1 MNSIQ
6 QLPPQLV
13 NQIAA
18 GEVIERPASVLKEL
32 LENALDAGA
41 TRITVELAQGGMQSI
56 RVSDNGIGMVKEDL
70 QLAVQRHATS
80 KIKSMDDLE
89 NIATLGFRGE
99 ALPSIAS
106 VSRFS
111 MASNSSAEGNA
122 GWVISTDGREFS
134 QELEPV
140 RQMRGTT
147 VEVKDLFFNVPAR
160 KKFLRT
166 EKTELK
172 HCDNVLRKIALSRF
186 DVTLVAKHNE
196 RNFLEVNACDF
207 LSDGSDRVGQIAG
220 KPFADQSIYLENT
233 ATDIEVKGWI
243 SLPTFSRSQAD
254 LQYFYVNGR
263 AIRDKVIA
271 HAIKMAYKDVLFHGR
286 FPAFVLFLEMD
297 PTQVDVNAHPTK
309 HEVRFRQSRYVHDFI
324 RHTVGKAIAE
334 TMPKQEQQGAEQYRE
349 IVDDYIRAAQSQ
361 SSLTQSSLNEGS
373 YSQANSQANFPS
385 PGSSGRHV
393 HENNQSYS
401 AQAINEYDL
410 LLKTPPQEAHTTE
423 EAPPLGYAIEQL
435 HGIYILAQNANG
447 LVVVDMH
454 AAHERIVYEQLKA
467 SYQQGDLATQPLLV
481 PLTISVSEQEAALAD
496 QHSEVFLKYGFHVER
511 FGEDSIVVREIPSLL
526 QQADVNKLVLDVLA
540 DLNVFGTSEKLEQAN
555 NELLSTMAC
564 YGSVRAHRK
573 LTIAEMNAL
582 LREMEVTDRSA
593 QCNHGRPTW
602 VQLSIDQLD
611 KLFKRGQ

>member
-41 TRITVELAQGGMQSI
+41 TRIIVELEQGGMQSI
-56 RVSDNGIGMVKEDL
+56 RVSDNGIGIVKDEIF
-70 QLAVQRHATS
+70 LAVQRHATS

-89 NIATLGFRGE
+89 KIATLGFRGE

-111 MASNSSAEGNA
+111 MASNNRAEGNA

-207 LSDGSDRVGQIAG
+207 LSDGSDRVGQIVG
-220 KPFADQSIYLENT
+220 KPFADQSIYLENS
-233 ATDIEVKGWI
+233 ATDVEVKGWI

-361 SSLTQSSLNEGS
+361 SSLTNSSFS
-373 YSQANSQANFPS
+373 PQAGHNPSSSRPYVRENS
-385 PGSSGRHV
+385 
-393 HENNQSYS
+393 QSYS
-401 AQAINEYDL
+401 AQGINEYDL
-410 LLKTPPQEAHTTE
+410 LLKTPPEEAHTTE
-423 EAPPLGYAIEQL
+423 DAPPLGYAIEQL

-454 AAHERIVYEQLKA
+454 AAHERIVYEQLKV

-481 PLTISVSEQEAALAD
+481 PLTIYVSPQEAALAE
-496 QHSEVFLKYGFHVER
+496 QHSDVFLKYGFHIER
-511 FGEDSIVVREIPSLL
+511 FGEESIVVREIPSLL

-540 DLNVFGTSEKLEQAN
+540 DLNVYGTSEKLEQAN

-573 LTIAEMNAL
+573 LTLAEMNAL
-582 LREMEVTDRSA
+582 LREMEATERSA

>member
-1 MNSIQ
+1 MNLIK

-41 TRITVELAQGGMQSI
+41 SKIVIELEQGGMQNI
-56 RVSDNGIGMVKEDL
+56 RVSDNGLGMSKEDL
-70 QLAVQRHATS
+70 HMAVKRHATS
-80 KIKSMDDLE
+80 KIASMDDLE
-89 NIATLGFRGE
+89 QI
-99 ALPSIAS
+99 IAS
-106 VSRFS
+106 VSKFS
-111 MASNSSAEGNA
+111 LSSNNSDDGNA
-122 GWVISTDGREFS
+122 GWEITSEGNEFDS
-134 QELEPV
+134 EASPV

-147 VEVKDLFFNVPAR
+147 VEVRELFFNVPAR

-172 HCDNVLRKIALSRF
+172 HCDGVIRKIALSCF
-186 DVTLVAKHNE
+186 DVHLIVKHNG
-196 RNFLEVNACDF
+196 RKLLEINAYDF
-207 LSDGSDRVGQIAG
+207 FENGASRVSQISG
-220 KPFADQSIYLENT
+220 KQFADQSIYLENT
-233 ATDIEVKGWI
+233 AQDIQIQGWI

-271 HAIKMAYKDVLFHGR
+271 HAIKQAYQDVLFHGR

-297 PTQVDVNAHPTK
+297 PSHVDVNAHPTK
-309 HEVRFRQSRYVHDFI
+309 HEVRFRQSRYVHDFV
-324 RHTVGKAIAE
+324 RQTVKKAIAE
-334 TMPKQEQQGAEQYRE
+334 TMPKQEQQAAEQYRE

-361 SSLTQSSLNEGS
+361 TNMDQTSMKQSS
-373 YSQANSQANFPS
+373 YPHA
-385 PGSSGRHV
+385 GSSHAHV
-393 HENNQSYS
+393 RESSQPYGS
-401 AQAINEYDL
+401 QMVNEYDV
-410 LLKTPPQEAHTTE
+410 LLKTPPEETRTAD

-454 AAHERIVYEQLKA
+454 AAHERIVYEKLKV
-467 SYQQGDLATQPLLV
+467 SYKQGDLATQPLLV
-481 PLTISVSEQEAALAD
+481 PLTITVSPQEATAAE
-496 QHSEVFLKYGFHVER
+496 QHRDTFLKFGFDIER
-511 FGEDSIVVREIPSLL
+511 FGDEAIVVREIPSLL
-526 QQADVNKLVLDVLA
+526 QQADVNTLVLDVLA
-540 DLNVFGTSEKLEQAN
+540 DLNMFGSSEKLEQAN

-582 LREMEVTDRSA
+582 LREMETTERSA

>member
-1 MNSIQ
+1 MSTIQ

-18 GEVIERPASVLKEL
+18 GEVVERPASVLKEL

-41 TRITVELAQGGMQSI
+41 TRIVVELEQGGMRSI
-56 RVSDNGIGMVKEDL
+56 RVSDNGVGIEKEEL
-70 QLAVQRHATS
+70 HLAVQRHATS
-80 KIKSMDDLE
+80 KIKSMGDLE
-89 NIATLGFRGE
+89 QISTLGFRGE

-111 MASNSSAEGNA
+111 MASNNKEDDNA

-134 QELEPV
+134 EEVEPA
-140 RQMRGTT
+140 RQTRGTT

-166 EKTELK
+166 DKTELK

-186 DVTLVAKHNE
+186 DVMLIAKHNE

-207 LSDGSDRVGQIAG
+207 LSDGSDRVGKITG
-220 KPFADQSIYLENT
+220 KQFSDQSIYLENE
-233 ATDIEVKGWI
+233 ATDIQIKGWI

-297 PTQVDVNAHPTK
+297 PAQVDVNAHPTK

-324 RHTVGKAIAE
+324 RHTVAKAIAE
-334 TMPKQEQQGAEQYRE
+334 TMPRQEQQGAEQYRE

-361 SSLTQSSLNEGS
+361 STLTNGS
-373 YSQANSQANFPS
+373 HSQPNHPASPYGPS
-385 PGSSGRHV
+385 HV
-393 HENNQSYS
+393 HEHSSSYS
-401 AQAINEYDL
+401 AESLNEYDL
-410 LLKTPPQEAHTTE
+410 LLKTSPEEAHTTE
-423 EAPPLGYAIEQL
+423 DAPPLGYAIEQL

-454 AAHERIVYEQLKA
+454 AAHERIVYEQLKT
-467 SYQQGDLATQPLLV
+467 SYQQGDLATQSLLV
-481 PLTISVSEQEAALAD
+481 PLTINVSPQEAILAE
-496 QHSEVFLKYGFHVER
+496 QHSDVFLKYGFHLER
-511 FGEDSIVVREIPSLL
+511 FGEESIVVREIPSLL
-526 QQADVNKLVLDVLA
+526 QQADVNKLVLDVLS
-540 DLNVFGTSEKLEQAN
+540 DLNEYGTSEKLEQAN

-573 LTIAEMNAL
+573 LTLAEMNAL
-582 LREMEVTDRSA
+582 LREMEATERSA

>member
-41 TRITVELAQGGMQSI
+41 SRIVVELEQGGMQSI
-56 RVSDNGIGMVKEDL
+56 RVSDNGIGIVKEEL
-70 QLAVQRHATS
+70 HLAVQRHATS
-80 KIKSMDDLE
+80 KIKNMDDLE
-89 NIATLGFRGE
+89 HIATLGFRGE

-111 MASNSSAEGNA
+111 MASNNLEEGNA
-122 GWVISTDGREFS
+122 GWVISTDGREFA
-134 QELEPV
+134 EEVEPV

-172 HCDNVLRKIALSRF
+172 HCDTVLRKIALSRF
-186 DVTLVAKHNE
+186 DVTLIAKHND
-196 RNFLEVNACDF
+196 RSFLEVNACDF

-220 KPFADQSIYLENT
+220 KQFAEQSIYLENA
-233 ATDIEVKGWI
+233 ATDIQVKGWI

-271 HAIKMAYKDVLFHGR
+271 HAIKMAYKDVLYHGR

-297 PTQVDVNAHPTK
+297 ASQVDVNAHPTK

-349 IVDDYIRAAQSQ
+349 VVDDYIRAAQSQ
-361 SSLTQSSLNEGS
+361 SALASNAYSPHVQSS
-373 YSQANSQANFPS
+373 QAHI
-385 PGSSGRHV
+385 R
-393 HENNQSYS
+393 E
-401 AQAINEYDL
+401 AQHGYGAQVADAYDM
-410 LLKTPPQEAHTTE
+410 LLKTPPEEAHTAE
-423 EAPPLGYAIEQL
+423 DAPPLGYAMEQL

-447 LVVVDMH
+447 LVIVDMH
-454 AAHERIVYEQLKA
+454 AAHERIMYEKLKT
-467 SYQQGDLATQPLLV
+467 SYQQDELATQPLLV
-481 PLTISVSEQEAALAD
+481 PLTINVSSQEAVLAE
-496 QHSEVFLKYGFHVER
+496 QHSDVFAKFGFQVER

-540 DLNVFGTSEKLEQAN
+540 DLNMYGTSEKLEQAN

-573 LTIAEMNAL
+573 LTLAEMNAL
-582 LREMEVTDRSA
+582 LREMEATERSA

>member
-41 TRITVELAQGGMQSI
+41 TRIFVELEQGGMQSV
-56 RVSDNGIGMVKEDL
+56 RVSDNGFGIPKKEL
-70 QLAVQRHATS
+70 HLAVQRHATS
-80 KIKSMDDLE
+80 KIKSVDDLE
-89 NIATLGFRGE
+89 QIATLGFRGE

-111 MASNSSAEGNA
+111 MASNNSEEGNA
-122 GWVISTDGREFS
+122 GWIISTDGREFS
-134 QELEPV
+134 EEVEPV
-140 RQMRGTT
+140 RQTRGTT
-147 VEVKDLFFNVPAR
+147 VEVKDLFFNIPAR

-186 DVTLVAKHNE
+186 DITLIAKHND
-196 RNFLEVNACDF
+196 RNFLEVNSCDF
-207 LSDGSDRVGQIAG
+207 LSDGSDRVGQISG
-220 KPFADQSIYLENT
+220 KQFADQSIYLENA
-233 ATDIEVKGWI
+233 ATDIQVKGWI

-271 HAIKMAYKDVLFHGR
+271 HAIKLAYKDVLYHGR
-286 FPAFVLFLEMD
+286 FPAFVLFLEID
-297 PTQVDVNAHPTK
+297 RSQVDVNAHPTK

-349 IVDDYIRAAQSQ
+349 IVDDYIRAAQTNSALP
-361 SSLTQSSLNEGS
+361 SNS
-373 YSQANSQANFPS
+373 YMPKS
-385 PGSSGRHV
+385 GSSPSHV
-393 HENNQSYS
+393 RETGHGYG
-401 AQAINEYDL
+401 AQVVNEYDL
-410 LLKTPPQEAHTTE
+410 LLKTPPEEAHTAD

-447 LVVVDMH
+447 LVIVDMH

-481 PLTISVSEQEAALAD
+481 PLTINVSSQDAALAE
-496 QHSEVFLKYGFHVER
+496 QHSEVFLKFGFRVER

-526 QQADVNKLVLDVLA
+526 QQADVNTLVLDVLA
-540 DLNVFGTSEKLEQAN
+540 DLSMFGTSEKLEQAN

-582 LREMEVTDRSA
+582 LREMEATERSA

>member
-1 MNSIQ
+1 MTTIK
-6 QLPPQLV
+6 QLPSQLI

-41 TRITVELAQGGMQSI
+41 SKIIVELEQGGMQCV
-56 RVSDNGIGMVKEDL
+56 RVSDNGVGIDKSEL
-70 QLAVQRHATS
+70 HLALMRHATS
-80 KIKSMDDLE
+80 KISSMEDLE
-89 NIATLGFRGE
+89 HITTLGFRGE

-111 MASNSSAEGNA
+111 IASNNSDDGNA
-122 GWVISTDGREFS
+122 GWVITADGGVLDE
-134 QELEPV
+134 EVVPV
-140 RQMRGTT
+140 RQIRGTT

-172 HCDNVLRKIALSRF
+172 HCDSVIRKIALACF
-186 DVTLVAKHNE
+186 NVQIIVKHNG
-196 RNFLEVNACDF
+196 RNLLDISDCDF
-207 LSDGSDRVGQIAG
+207 FENGANRVAQVSG
-220 KPFADQSIYLENT
+220 KQFAEQSIYLENT
-233 ATDIEVKGWI
+233 AQDMQVQGWI

-263 AIRDKVIA
+263 AIRDKVIS
-271 HAIKMAYKDVLFHGR
+271 HAIKQAYQDVLYHGR

-297 PTQVDVNAHPTK
+297 PAQVDVNAHPTK

-324 RHTVGKAIAE
+324 RHTVSKAIAE
-334 TMPKQEQQGAEQYRE
+334 TMPKQEQQAAEQYRE

-361 SSLTQSSLNEGS
+361 SVLAEHAYAQKESASHSHVNEPVHS
-373 YSQANSQANFPS
+373 Y
-385 PGSSGRHV
+385 G
-393 HENNQSYS
+393 
-401 AQAINEYDL
+401 AQTLNEYDL
-410 LLKTPPQEAHTTE
+410 LLKKPPEEKHTTE

-435 HGIYILAQNANG
+435 HGIYILAQNASG
-447 LVVVDMH
+447 LVIVDMH

-467 SYQQGDLATQPLLV
+467 SYKQGDLATQPLLM
-481 PLTISVSEQEAALAD
+481 PLTINVSSQEAAIAEQYRD
-496 QHSEVFLKYGFHVER
+496 TFLKFGFDIER

-526 QQADVNKLVLDVLA
+526 QQADVNTLLLDVLS
-540 DLNVFGTSEKLEQAN
+540 DLNMFGSTEKLEQAK

-573 LTIAEMNAL
+573 LTLAEMNAL
-582 LREMEVTDRSA
+582 LREMEATERSA

-602 VQLSIDQLD
+602 VQLSIEQLD

>member
-41 TRITVELAQGGMQSI
+41 TRIFVELQQGGMQSV
-56 RVSDNGIGMVKEDL
+56 RVSDNGFGIPKEEL
-70 QLAVQRHATS
+70 HLAVQRHATS

-89 NIATLGFRGE
+89 QIATLGFRGE

-106 VSRFS
+106 ISRFS
-111 MASNSSAEGNA
+111 MASNNSEEGNA
-122 GWVISTDGREFS
+122 GWIISTDGREFS
-134 QELEPV
+134 EEVEPV
-140 RQMRGTT
+140 RQTRGTT
-147 VEVKDLFFNVPAR
+147 VEVKDLFFNIPAR

-186 DVTLVAKHNE
+186 NITLIAKHND
-196 RNFLEVNACDF
+196 RNFLEVNSCDF
-207 LSDGSDRVGQIAG
+207 LSDGSDRLG
-220 KPFADQSIYLENT
+220 KISGKQFADQSIYLENA
-233 ATDIEVKGWI
+233 ATDIQIKGWI

-271 HAIKMAYKDVLFHGR
+271 HAIKLAYKDVLYHGR
-286 FPAFVLFLEMD
+286 FPAFVLFLEID
-297 PTQVDVNAHPTK
+297 PSQVDVNAHPTK

-349 IVDDYIRAAQSQ
+349 IVDDYIRAAQTNSALP
-361 SSLTQSSLNEGS
+361 SNS
-373 YSQANSQANFPS
+373 YMPKS
-385 PGSSGRHV
+385 GSSPSHV
-393 HENNQSYS
+393 RETGHGYG
-401 AQAINEYDL
+401 AQVVNEYDL
-410 LLKTPPQEAHTTE
+410 LLKTPPEEAHTAE

-447 LVVVDMH
+447 LVIVDMH

-481 PLTISVSEQEAALAD
+481 PLTINVSSQDAALAE
-496 QHSEVFLKYGFHVER
+496 QHSEVFLKFGFHVES
-511 FGEDSIVVREIPSLL
+511 FGEDRIVVREIPSLL
-526 QQADVNKLVLDVLA
+526 QQADVNTLVLDVLA
-540 DLNVFGTSEKLEQAN
+540 DLSMFGTSEKLEQAN

-582 LREMEVTDRSA
+582 LREMEATERSA

>member
-1 MNSIQ
+1 MSSIQ
-6 QLPPQLV
+6 QLPPQLI

-41 TRITVELAQGGMQSI
+41 TRIVVELEQGGMQSV
-56 RVSDNGIGMVKEDL
+56 RVSDNGIGIAKEEL
-70 QLAVQRHATS
+70 PIAVQRHATS
-80 KIKSMDDLE
+80 KIKNMDDLE
-89 NIATLGFRGE
+89 QITTLGFRGE

-111 MASNSSAEGNA
+111 MASNNGEEGNA
-122 GWVISTDGREFS
+122 GWVISTDGREFA
-134 QELEPV
+134 EEVEPV

-147 VEVKDLFFNVPAR
+147 VEVKDLFFNAPAR

-186 DVTLVAKHNE
+186 DVTLTTKHNG
-196 RNFLEVNACDF
+196 RNFSEVNACDF
-207 LSDGSDRVGQIAG
+207 LSDGSDRVGKISG
-220 KPFADQSIYLENT
+220 KQFADQSIYLENS
-233 ATDIEVKGWI
+233 ATDIQVKGWI

-271 HAIKMAYKDVLFHGR
+271 HAIKLAYKDVLYHGR
-286 FPAFVLFLEMD
+286 FPAFVLFLEME
-297 PTQVDVNAHPTK
+297 PSQVDVNAHPTK

-349 IVDDYIRAAQSQ
+349 IVDDYILSAQSQ
-361 SSLTQSSLNEGS
+361 SALTNNNYSPQS
-373 YSQANSQANFPS
+373 
-385 PGSSGRHV
+385 GSSGSRIRETRHGYG
-393 HENNQSYS
+393 NQ
-401 AQAINEYDL
+401 AVNEYDL
-410 LLKTPPQEAHTTE
+410 LLKTPPEEAHTTE
-423 EAPPLGYAIEQL
+423 DAPPLGYAIEQL

-447 LVVVDMH
+447 LVIVDMH
-454 AAHERIVYEQLKA
+454 AAHERIVYEKLKV

-481 PLTISVSEQEAALAD
+481 PLTIDVSSQEAALAEQYSD
-496 QHSEVFLKYGFHVER
+496 VFLKFGFHVER

-540 DLNVFGTSEKLEQAN
+540 DLNMFGTSEKLEQAN

-582 LREMEVTDRSA
+582 LREMEVTERSA

>member
-41 TRITVELAQGGMQSI
+41 TRIFVELEQGGMQSV
-56 RVSDNGIGMVKEDL
+56 RVSDNGFGIPKEEL
-70 QLAVQRHATS
+70 HLAVQRHATS

-89 NIATLGFRGE
+89 QIATLGFRGE

-111 MASNSSAEGNA
+111 MASNNSEEGNA
-122 GWVISTDGREFS
+122 GWIISTDGREFS
-134 QELEPV
+134 EEVEPV
-140 RQMRGTT
+140 RQTRGTT
-147 VEVKDLFFNVPAR
+147 VEVKDLFFNIPAR

-186 DVTLVAKHNE
+186 YITLIAKHND
-196 RNFLEVNACDF
+196 RNFLEVNSCDF
-207 LSDGSDRVGQIAG
+207 LSDGSDRLGQISG
-220 KPFADQSIYLENT
+220 KQFADQSIYLENA
-233 ATDIEVKGWI
+233 ATDIQVKGWI

-271 HAIKMAYKDVLFHGR
+271 HAIKLAYKDVLYHGR
-286 FPAFVLFLEMD
+286 FPAFVLFLEID
-297 PTQVDVNAHPTK
+297 PSQVDVNAHPTK

-349 IVDDYIRAAQSQ
+349 IVDDYIRAAQTNSALPSNSYMPKSG
-361 SSLTQSSLNEGS
+361 SSLS
-373 YSQANSQANFPS
+373 
-385 PGSSGRHV
+385 HV
-393 HENNQSYS
+393 RETGHGYG
-401 AQAINEYDL
+401 AQVVNEYDL
-410 LLKTPPQEAHTTE
+410 LLKTPPEEAHTAE

-447 LVVVDMH
+447 LVIVDMH

-481 PLTISVSEQEAALAD
+481 PLTINVSPQDAALAE
-496 QHSEVFLKYGFHVER
+496 QHSEVFLKFGFHVES

-526 QQADVNKLVLDVLA
+526 QQADVNTLVLDVLA
-540 DLNVFGTSEKLEQAN
+540 DLSMFGTSEKLEQAN

-582 LREMEVTDRSA
+582 LREMEATERSA

>member
-41 TRITVELAQGGMQSI
+41 TRITVELEQGGMHSI

-70 QLAVQRHATS
+70 LLAVQRHATS

-89 NIATLGFRGE
+89 KIATLGFRGE

-111 MASNSSAEGNA
+111 LASNHSDEGNA

-172 HCDNVLRKIALSRF
+172 HCDTVLRKIALSRF
-186 DVTLVAKHNE
+186 DVTIVAKHNE

-286 FPAFVLFLEMD
+286 FPAFVLFLEID

-349 IVDDYIRAAQSQ
+349 IVDDYIRAAQSN
-361 SSLTQSSLNEGS
+361 SSLTDSSYPFSARPSGS
-373 YSQANSQANFPS
+373 HVRESSQRYSTQAAGQ
-385 PGSSGRHV
+385 V
-393 HENNQSYS
+393 V
-401 AQAINEYDL
+401 NEYD
-410 LLKTPPQEAHTTE
+410 
-423 EAPPLGYAIEQL
+423 
-435 HGIYILAQNANG
+435 
-447 LVVVDMH
+447 
-454 AAHERIVYEQLKA
+454 
-467 SYQQGDLATQPLLV
+467 
-481 PLTISVSEQEAALAD
+481 SVSYT
-496 QHSEVFLKYGFHVER
+496 H
-511 FGEDSIVVREIPSLL
+511 
-526 QQADVNKLVLDVLA
+526 
-540 DLNVFGTSEKLEQAN
+540 
-555 NELLSTMAC
+555 
-564 YGSVRAHRK
+564 
-573 LTIAEMNAL
+573 LTL
-582 LREMEVTDRSA
+582 
-593 QCNHGRPTW
+593 PTTPY
-602 VQLSIDQLD
+602 V
-611 KLFKRGQ
+611 

>member
-41 TRITVELAQGGMQSI
+41 TRIIVELEQGGMQSV
-56 RVSDNGIGMVKEDL
+56 RVSDNGFGVAKEEL
-70 QLAVQRHATS
+70 RLAVQRHATS
-80 KIKSMDDLE
+80 KIKSMEDLE
-89 NIATLGFRGE
+89 QINTLGFRGE

-111 MASNSSAEGNA
+111 MASNNNDEGNT
-122 GWVISTDGREFS
+122 GWVICTDGREFE
-134 QELEPV
+134 QEVEPV
-140 RQMRGTT
+140 RQIRGTT
-147 VEVKDLFFNVPAR
+147 VEVRDLFFNVPAR

-186 DVTLVAKHNE
+186 DVTLIAKHND

-207 LSDGSDRVGQIAG
+207 LSDGSDRVGQISG
-220 KPFADQSIYLENT
+220 KQFAEQSIYLENS
-233 ATDIEVKGWI
+233 ATDIQVKGWI

-271 HAIKMAYKDVLFHGR
+271 HAIKLAYKDVLYHGR

-297 PTQVDVNAHPTK
+297 PVQVDVNAHPTK

-349 IVDDYIRAAQSQ
+349 IVDDYIRAAQ
-361 SSLTQSSLNEGS
+361 TQSALPSNS
-373 YSQANSQANFPS
+373 YSPQS
-385 PGSSGRHV
+385 GSSNSHV
-393 HENNQSYS
+393 RETGHAYS
-401 AQAINEYDL
+401 TQTVNEYDL
-410 LLKTPPQEAHTTE
+410 LLKTPTEEAHTAE

-447 LVVVDMH
+447 LVIVDMH

-481 PLTISVSEQEAALAD
+481 PLTINVSSQEAALAE
-496 QHSEVFLKYGFHVER
+496 QHSEVFLKFGFHLER

-526 QQADVNKLVLDVLA
+526 QQADVNTLVLDVLA

-582 LREMEVTDRSA
+582 LREMEATERSA

>member
-1 MNSIQ
+1 MNTIQ

-41 TRITVELAQGGMQSI
+41 SRIIVELEQGGMQSI
-56 RVSDNGIGMVKEDL
+56 RVSDNGIGIAKNEL
-70 QLAVQRHATS
+70 HLAVQRHATS
-80 KIKSMDDLE
+80 KINSMEDLE
-89 NIATLGFRGE
+89 KISTLGFRGE

-106 VSRFS
+106 ISRFR
-111 MASNSSAEGNA
+111 MASNNNEEGNA
-122 GWVISTDGREFS
+122 GWVINTDGREFS
-134 QELEPV
+134 EELEPV

-172 HCDNVLRKIALSRF
+172 HCDNILRKIALSRF
-186 DVTLVAKHNE
+186 DVTLVAKHND
-196 RNFLEVNACDF
+196 RSFLEVNACDF
-207 LSDGSDRVGQIAG
+207 LSDGSDRVGQICG
-220 KPFADQSIYLENT
+220 KQFSGQSIYLENS
-233 ATDIEVKGWI
+233 ATDIQVKGWI

-271 HAIKMAYKDVLFHGR
+271 HAIKLAYKDVLYHGR

-297 PTQVDVNAHPTK
+297 PSQVDVNAHPTK
-309 HEVRFRQSRYVHDFI
+309 HEVRFRQSRYVHDFV

-334 TMPKQEQQGAEQYRE
+334 TMPKQEQHGAEQYRE
-349 IVDDYIRAAQSQ
+349 IVDDYIRAAQHQ
-361 SSLTQSSLNEGS
+361 STVAKDSYVSSNHSSHAYVREQSHG
-373 YSQANSQANFPS
+373 YSGQA
-385 PGSSGRHV
+385 V
-393 HENNQSYS
+393 
-401 AQAINEYDL
+401 NEYDL
-410 LLKTPPQEAHTTE
+410 LLKAPPEELHTAE
-423 EAPPLGYAIEQL
+423 EAPPLGYAIAQL
-435 HGIYILAQNANG
+435 HGIYILAQNVQG

-454 AAHERIVYEQLKA
+454 AAHERIVYEKLKN
-467 SYQQGDLATQPLLV
+467 SYHEGSLATQALLV
-481 PLTISVSEQEAALAD
+481 PLTIDVSQQEAALAERYGD
-496 QHSEVFLKYGFHVER
+496 MFLKFGFHVER
-511 FGEDSIVVREIPSLL
+511 FGEEAIVVREIPSLL
-526 QQADVNKLVLDVLA
+526 QQADVNELVLDVLA
-540 DLNVFGTSEKLEQAN
+540 DLNVYGTSEKLEQAN

-564 YGSVRAHRK
+564 YGSVRAHRA

-582 LREMEVTDRSA
+582 LREMEDTERSA

>member
-41 TRITVELAQGGMQSI
+41 TRIIVELEQGGMQSI
-56 RVSDNGIGMVKEDL
+56 RASDNGIGIAKDEL
-70 QLAVQRHATS
+70 LLAVQRHATS

-89 NIATLGFRGE
+89 KIATLGFRGE

-111 MASNSSAEGNA
+111 MASNNSAEGNA
-122 GWVISTDGREFS
+122 GWVISTDGREFA
-134 QELEPV
+134 EEIEPV

-186 DVTLVAKHNE
+186 DVTLVAKHND

-220 KPFADQSIYLENT
+220 KPFADQSIYLENS

-286 FPAFVLFLEMD
+286 FPAFVLFLEME
-297 PTQVDVNAHPTK
+297 PAQVDVNAHPTK

-349 IVDDYIRAAQSQ
+349 IVDDYIRAAQTQ
-361 SSLTQSSLNEGS
+361 SSLTNNS
-373 YSQANSQANFPS
+373 YSQRTGSSRSYVSETS
-385 PGSSGRHV
+385 PG
-393 HENNQSYS
+393 YS
-401 AQAINEYDL
+401 AQAVNEYDL
-410 LLKTPPQEAHTTE
+410 LLKTPLEEPHTTE
-423 EAPPLGYAIEQL
+423 DAPPLGYAIEQL

-454 AAHERIVYEQLKA
+454 AAHERIMYEKLKA
-467 SYQQGDLATQPLLV
+467 SYQQDDLATQPLLV
-481 PLTISVSEQEAALAD
+481 PLTINVSSQEAALAE
-496 QHSEVFLKYGFHVER
+496 QHSDVFLKYGFHVER
-511 FGEDSIVVREIPSLL
+511 FGEESIVVREIPSLL

-582 LREMEVTDRSA
+582 LREMEATERSS

>member
-6 QLPPQLV
+6 QLSPQLV

-41 TRITVELAQGGMQSI
+41 TRIVVELGQGGMQFV
-56 RVSDNGIGMVKEDL
+56 RVSDNGIGIAKYEL
-70 QLAVQRHATS
+70 HLAVQRHATS
-80 KIKSMDDLE
+80 KIKSMGDLE
-89 NIATLGFRGE
+89 RIATLGFRGE

-106 VSRFS
+106 VSRFKIS
-111 MASNSSAEGNA
+111 SNNSEQGNA
-122 GWVISTDGREFS
+122 GWVISTDGREFT
-134 QELEPV
+134 EEVEPW
-140 RQMRGTT
+140 RQTRGTT
-147 VEVKDLFFNVPAR
+147 VEVKDLFFNIPAR

-186 DVTLVAKHNE
+186 DVTIIAKHND
-196 RNFLEVNACDF
+196 RNFLQVNSCDF
-207 LSDGSDRVGQIAG
+207 LSDGSDRVGQISG
-220 KPFADQSIYLENT
+220 KQFADQSIYLENS

-254 LQYFYVNGR
+254 LQYLYVNRR

-271 HAIKMAYKDVLFHGR
+271 HAIKLAYKDVLYHGR

-297 PTQVDVNAHPTK
+297 PSQVDVNAHPTK
-309 HEVRFRQSRYVHDFI
+309 HEVRFRQNKYVHDFM

-361 SSLTQSSLNEGS
+361 SALTENAYSHPNISSSLHFPPNTGEHAAS
-373 YSQANSQANFPS
+373 YGAESL
-385 PGSSGRHV
+385 
-393 HENNQSYS
+393 
-401 AQAINEYDL
+401 NEYDL
-410 LLKTPPQEAHTTE
+410 LLKTPPEPELTTE
-423 EAPPLGYAIEQL
+423 NAPPLGYAIEQL

-447 LVVVDMH
+447 LVIVDMH
-454 AAHERIVYEQLKA
+454 AAHERIVYEKLKA
-467 SYQQGDLATQPLLV
+467 SYQQGDLATQPLLM
-481 PLTISVSEQEAALAD
+481 PLSISVSPQEAALAERHRD
-496 QHSEVFLKYGFHVER
+496 TFLKFGFHVEQ

-540 DLNVFGTSEKLEQAN
+540 DLNMFGTSEKLEQAN

-573 LTIAEMNAL
+573 LSIAEMNAL
-582 LREMEVTDRSA
+582 LREMEATERSA

>member
-1 MNSIQ
+1 MSSIQ
-6 QLPPQLV
+6 QLSPQLV

-41 TRITVELAQGGMQSI
+41 SRIVIELEQGGMRSI
-56 RVSDNGIGMVKEDL
+56 RVSDNGIGIAKDEL
-70 QLAVQRHATS
+70 HLAVKRHATS
-80 KIKSMDDLE
+80 KIKNMDDLE
-89 NIATLGFRGE
+89 SITTLGFRGE

-111 MASNSSAEGNA
+111 IASNISEEDNA
-122 GWVISTDGREFS
+122 GWVITTDGREFV
-134 QELEPV
+134 EEVEPT

-186 DVTLVAKHNE
+186 DVTLIAKHND
-196 RNFLEVNACDF
+196 RNFLEINACDF
-207 LSDGSDRVGQIAG
+207 LSDGSDRVGQISG
-220 KPFADQSIYLENT
+220 KQFADQSIYLENS
-233 ATDIEVKGWI
+233 ATDLQIKGWI

-271 HAIKMAYKDVLFHGR
+271 HAIKLAYKDVLYHGR

-297 PTQVDVNAHPTK
+297 PAQVDVNAHPTK

-361 SSLTQSSLNEGS
+361 SSLSSSSYPAPSNSAPSYGSSYVREQQKS
-373 YSQANSQANFPS
+373 YSGESFNERQN
-385 PGSSGRHV
+385 
-393 HENNQSYS
+393 ENN
-401 AQAINEYDL
+401 L
-410 LLKTPPQEAHTTE
+410 LLKTPPESPHTADD
-423 EAPPLGYAIEQL
+423 APPLGYAIEQL
-435 HGIYILAQNANG
+435 HGIYILAQNADG
-447 LVVVDMH
+447 LVIVDMH
-454 AAHERIVYEQLKA
+454 AAHERIVYEKLKA
-467 SYQQGDLATQPLLV
+467 SYQQGDLATQPLLM
-481 PLTISVSEQEAALAD
+481 PLTINVSPQEAVLAE
-496 QHSEVFLKYGFHVER
+496 QHSNAFLKFGFHVER

-540 DLNVFGTSEKLEQAN
+540 DLNMFGTSEKLEQAN

-582 LREMEVTDRSA
+582 LREMEATERSA

>member
-1 MNSIQ
+1 MTTIQ
-6 QLPPQLV
+6 QLPSQLI

-41 TRITVELAQGGMQSI
+41 SKIIVELDQGGMQCI
-56 RVSDNGIGMVKEDL
+56 RVSDNGVGIDKSELHMAL
-70 QLAVQRHATS
+70 MRHATS
-80 KIKSMDDLE
+80 KISSMEDLE
-89 NIATLGFRGE
+89 NITTLGFRGE

-111 MASNSSAEGNA
+111 IASNNSDDGNA
-122 GWVISTDGREFS
+122 GWVITADGG
-134 QELEPV
+134 ELDDEVIPV
-140 RQMRGTT
+140 RQMHGTT

-172 HCDNVLRKIALSRF
+172 HCDSVIRKIALSCF
-186 DVTLVAKHNE
+186 NVQIIVKHNG
-196 RNFLEVNACDF
+196 RNTLDISASDFFENGTNRVAEV
-207 LSDGSDRVGQIAG
+207 SG
-220 KPFADQSIYLENT
+220 KQFAEQSIYLENT
-233 ATDIEVKGWI
+233 AHEMQVQGWI

-263 AIRDKVIA
+263 AIRDKVIS
-271 HAIKMAYKDVLFHGR
+271 HAIKQAYQDVLYHGR

-297 PTQVDVNAHPTK
+297 PAQVDVNAHPTK

-324 RHTVGKAIAE
+324 RHTVRKAIAE
-334 TMPKQEQQGAEQYRE
+334 TMPKQEQQAAEQYRE

-361 SSLTQSSLNEGS
+361 SVSTEQSYAHRESVSYSHVNEPVHSYGAQSLNE
-373 YSQANSQANFPS
+373 YA
-385 PGSSGRHV
+385 
-393 HENNQSYS
+393 
-401 AQAINEYDL
+401 L
-410 LLKTPPQEAHTTE
+410 LLKTPPEEKHTTE
-423 EAPPLGYAIEQL
+423 EAPPLGFAIEQL

-447 LVVVDMH
+447 LVIVDMH
-454 AAHERIVYEQLKA
+454 AAHERIVYEKLKA
-467 SYQQGDLATQPLLV
+467 SYKQGDLATQPLLV
-481 PLTISVSEQEAALAD
+481 PITINVSSQEAAIAE
-496 QHSEVFLKYGFHVER
+496 QHRDIFLKFGFDIER

-526 QQADVNKLVLDVLA
+526 QQADVNTLVLDVLS
-540 DLNVFGTSEKLEQAN
+540 DLNMYGSTEKLEEAK

-573 LTIAEMNAL
+573 LTLAEMNAL
-582 LREMEVTDRSA
+582 LREMENTERSA

-602 VQLSIDQLD
+602 VQLSIEQLD

>member
-41 TRITVELAQGGMQSI
+41 SRIIVELEQGGMQSI
-56 RVSDNGIGMVKEDL
+56 RVSDNGTGIAKDEL
-70 QLAVQRHATS
+70 HLAVQRHATS

-89 NIATLGFRGE
+89 QIATLGFRGE

-106 VSRFS
+106 VSRFN
-111 MASNSSAEGNA
+111 MASNNSEEGNT
-122 GWVISTDGREFS
+122 GWVISTDGREFAD
-134 QELEPV
+134 EVEPV

-186 DVTLVAKHNE
+186 DVTLVAKHND
-196 RNFLEVNACDF
+196 RSFLEVNACDF
-207 LSDGSDRVGQIAG
+207 LSDGSDRVGQISG
-220 KPFADQSIYLENT
+220 KQFADQSIYLENS
-233 ATDIEVKGWI
+233 ATDIQVKGWI

-271 HAIKMAYKDVLFHGR
+271 HAIKLAYKDVLYHGR

-297 PTQVDVNAHPTK
+297 PSQVDVNAHPTK

-361 SSLTQSSLNEGS
+361 SAVSNRS
-373 YSQANSQANFPS
+373 YTPPNDSTRQY
-385 PGSSGRHV
+385 V
-393 HENNQSYS
+393 HE
-401 AQAINEYDL
+401 AGQAYRRQVVNEYDL
-410 LLKTPPQEAHTTE
+410 LLKTPPEEAHTTE
-423 EAPPLGYAIEQL
+423 DAPPLGYAIEQL

-454 AAHERIVYEQLKA
+454 AAHERIVYEKLKV
-467 SYQQGDLATQPLLV
+467 SYQEGELATQPLLV
-481 PLTISVSEQEAALAD
+481 PLTINVNPQEAALAE
-496 QHSEVFLKYGFHVER
+496 QHNDVFLKFGFHVER
-511 FGEDSIVVREIPSLL
+511 FGEESIVVREIPSLL
-526 QQADVNKLVLDVLA
+526 QQADVSKLVLDVLA

-582 LREMEVTDRSA
+582 LREMEATERSA

>member
-41 TRITVELAQGGMQSI
+41 TRIFVELEQGGMQSV
-56 RVSDNGIGMVKEDL
+56 RVSDNGFGIPKEEL
-70 QLAVQRHATS
+70 HLAVQRHATS

-89 NIATLGFRGE
+89 QIATLGFRGE

-111 MASNSSAEGNA
+111 MASNNSEEGNA
-122 GWVISTDGREFS
+122 GWIISTDGREFS
-134 QELEPV
+134 EEVEPV
-140 RQMRGTT
+140 RQTRGTT
-147 VEVKDLFFNVPAR
+147 VEVKDLFFNIPAR

-186 DVTLVAKHNE
+186 YITLIAKHND
-196 RNFLEVNACDF
+196 RNFLEVNSCDF
-207 LSDGSDRVGQIAG
+207 LSDGSDRLGQISG
-220 KPFADQSIYLENT
+220 KHFADQSIYLENA
-233 ATDIEVKGWI
+233 ATDIQVKGWI

-271 HAIKMAYKDVLFHGR
+271 HAIKLAYKDVLYHGR
-286 FPAFVLFLEMD
+286 FPAFVLFLEID
-297 PTQVDVNAHPTK
+297 PSQVDVNAHPTK

-349 IVDDYIRAAQSQ
+349 IVDDYIRAAQTNSALP
-361 SSLTQSSLNEGS
+361 SNS
-373 YSQANSQANFPS
+373 YMPKS
-385 PGSSGRHV
+385 GSSPSHV
-393 HENNQSYS
+393 RETGHGYG
-401 AQAINEYDL
+401 AQVVNEYDL
-410 LLKTPPQEAHTTE
+410 LLKTPPEEAHTAE

-447 LVVVDMH
+447 LVIVDMH

-481 PLTISVSEQEAALAD
+481 PLTINVSPQDAALAE
-496 QHSEVFLKYGFHVER
+496 QHSEVFLKFGFHVES

-526 QQADVNKLVLDVLA
+526 QQADVNTLVLDVLA
-540 DLNVFGTSEKLEQAN
+540 DLSMFGTSEKLEQAN

-582 LREMEVTDRSA
+582 LREMEATERSA

>member
-41 TRITVELAQGGMQSI
+41 TRIFVELEQGGMQSV
-56 RVSDNGIGMVKEDL
+56 RVSDNGFGIPKEEL
-70 QLAVQRHATS
+70 HLAVQRHATS

-89 NIATLGFRGE
+89 QIATLGFRGE

-111 MASNSSAEGNA
+111 MASNNSEEGNA
-122 GWVISTDGREFS
+122 GWIISTDGREFL
-134 QELEPV
+134 EEVEPV
-140 RQMRGTT
+140 RQTRGTT
-147 VEVKDLFFNVPAR
+147 VEVKDLFFNIPAR

-186 DVTLVAKHNE
+186 DITLIAKHND
-196 RNFLEVNACDF
+196 RNFLEVNSCDF
-207 LSDGSDRVGQIAG
+207 LSDGSDRVGQISG
-220 KPFADQSIYLENT
+220 KQFADQSIYLENA
-233 ATDIEVKGWI
+233 ATDIQVKGWI

-271 HAIKMAYKDVLFHGR
+271 HAIKLAYKDVLYHGR
-286 FPAFVLFLEMD
+286 FPAFVLFLEID
-297 PTQVDVNAHPTK
+297 PSQVDVNAHPTK

-349 IVDDYIRAAQSQ
+349 IVDDYIRAAQTNSALP
-361 SSLTQSSLNEGS
+361 SNS
-373 YSQANSQANFPS
+373 YMPKS
-385 PGSSGRHV
+385 GSSPSHV
-393 HENNQSYS
+393 RETGHGYG
-401 AQAINEYDL
+401 AQVVNEYDL
-410 LLKTPPQEAHTTE
+410 LLKTPPEEAHTAE

-447 LVVVDMH
+447 LVIVDMH

-481 PLTISVSEQEAALAD
+481 PLTINVSPQDAALAE
-496 QHSEVFLKYGFHVER
+496 QYSEVFLKFGFRVER

-526 QQADVNKLVLDVLA
+526 QQADVNTLVLDVLA
-540 DLNVFGTSEKLEQAN
+540 DLSMFGTSEKLEQAN

-582 LREMEVTDRSA
+582 LREMEATERSA

>member
-1 MNSIQ
+1 MSSIQ

-70 QLAVQRHATS
+70 LLAVQRHATS

-122 GWVISTDGREFS
+122 GWLISTDGREFS
-134 QELEPV
+134 QQLEPV
-140 RQMRGTT
+140 RQMHGTT

-186 DVTLVAKHNE
+186 DVTLAAKHNE
-196 RNFLEVNACDF
+196 RTFLEVNACDF

-286 FPAFVLFLEMD
+286 FPAFVLFLEID

-361 SSLTQSSLNEGS
+361 SSLPNSS
-373 YSQANSQANFPS
+373 YSSGGSSSYGHSKAYVRETNQPYNSQT
-385 PGSSGRHV
+385 V
-393 HENNQSYS
+393 
-401 AQAINEYDL
+401 NEYDL
-410 LLKTPPQEAHTTE
+410 LLKTPPEEAHTTE
-423 EAPPLGYAIEQL
+423 DAPPLGYAIEQL
-435 HGIYILAQNANG
+435 HGIYILAQNAKG

-481 PLTISVSEQEAALAD
+481 PLTINVSEQEAALAD
-496 QHSEVFLKYGFHVER
+496 QHSDVFLKYGFHVER
-511 FGEDSIVVREIPSLL
+511 FSEDSIVVREIPSLL

-540 DLNVFGTSEKLEQAN
+540 DLNIFGTSEKLEQAN

-582 LREMEVTDRSA
+582 LREMEATERSA